1 MDELLIEELAPD
13 ELAESPPLTEAD
25 YDVLVEAA
33 LASAQVTQ
41 NPTAALRLAPLLEAA
56 SPRIIVPKKGPII
69 SEDNSAGIAIMRPCI
84 SRGRRLKGLPPM
96 YEQAMLARNAAV
108 FANWPMFVDHVPPE
122 LAEKMAQ
129 RGRSVRDLGGRI
141 VESHWDPDF
150 VAEYD
155 EQFGYWKGAIV
166 GRAIPQQPIAG
177 MISTDP
183 DVLHCSINAWPTSAK
198 PKRANGTKVMAIE
211 GIRSSPQGSVD
222 WVVRGGAG
230 GRVLTES
237 EVNEIWSRVV
247 RVLEGTYTP
256 AQPMT
261 EDATPDFSKM
271 SLQEM
276 QAWMQANAPHLA
288 GSLREEGTPAPK
300 PTTFTTQLTDSGLS
314 EARVT
319 EIVTA
324 AVTAAAADSD
334 TRISQLGEAVEERAR
349 EIVAEREHLRSLAE
363 HARTI
368 ITNTPG
374 LGKTARA
381 DLLTRYALMPSG
393 PTAALALC
401 ESQATDETTPLQVLE
416 TSVEADIKHAMAIIA
431 EAQGRPSVRG
441 QGGGDG
447 TGTGN
452 GNGSASTEVP
462 YWRQVLVEQG
472 VVEKPEDA
480 LNVIRM
486 AD

>member
-1 MDELLIEELAPD
+1 MPGLLIEELAPD
-13 ELAESPPLTEAD
+13 ELAAFPSLTEAD

-33 LASAQVTQ
+33 LASVQLTENQ
-41 NPTAALRLAPLLEAA
+41 TLALRVAPLLEAA

-69 SEDNSAGIAIMRPCI
+69 AEDNSAGIAIMRPCI
-84 SRGRRLKGLPPM
+84 SRGRQLKGLPPM
-96 YEQAMLARNAAV
+96 YEQGMLERNAGV
-108 FANWPMFVDHVPPE
+108 FTNWPMFVDHIPPE

-155 EQFGYWKGAIV
+155 DQFGYWKGAIV

-198 PKRANGTKVMAIE
+198 PKRANGRKVMAIE

-230 GRVLTES
+230 GRVLKES

-261 EDATPDFSKM
+261 EPTTPPDFSKLT
-271 SLQEM
+271 LQEM
-276 QAWMQANAPHLA
+276 QVWMRANAPHLA
-288 GSLREEGTPAPK
+288 GSLREEAA
-300 PTTFTTQLTDSGLS
+300 PTTTPTVTLTDSGLS

-334 TRISQLGEAVEERAR
+334 ARIGQLGEAVEDRAR

-368 ITNTPG
+368 IANTPG

-381 DLLTRYALMPSG
+381 DLLTRYALLPSG
-393 PTAALALC
+393 PTVALSLC
-401 ESQATDETTPLQVLE
+401 ESQATDEVTPLQVLE
-416 TSVEADIKHAMAIIA
+416 SSVEADIQHAMAIIA
-431 EAQGRPSVRG
+431 EAQGRPAVRG

-452 GNGSASTEVP
+452 GTASTEVP
-462 YWRQVLVEQG
+462 YWRQVLVESG
-472 VVEKPEDA
+472 VIAKPEDA